1 MENYFRITAYHP
13 KENISAII
21 DSNGQF
27 EKIWQFS
34 SSLVN
39 KGFKILKVNNEFQE
53 GDFSKIN
60 KPTTY
65 AVRAYAV
72 GMPDIKDDKITINN
86 KSYYAS

>member
-13 KENISAII
+13 QENITAVI

-39 KGFKILKVNNEFQE
+39 KGFKILKVNNEFKE
-53 GDFSKIN
+53 SDFSKIN
-60 KPTTY
+60 KPVAY
-65 AVRAYAV
+65 AVRAYAI
-72 GMPDIKDDKITINN
+72 GMPDIKDDKITLNN